1 MPKEPWHIVL
11 SGLLFLTNLKIS
23 TASLFHCKE
32 SIHLSISDLQISS
45 KIAFSNTRKC
55 EGNRAA
61 AFPFTDHYLT
71 KPSFPPPAPS
81 CCLIYLHARLEALK
95 ALYDRFLTKRR
106 PGALPTAVNST
117 GPFGAPSR
125 GTSHPLSLE
134 AAAAGSAW
142 RERGPTPPPSGP
154 ATAAPQGASE
164 RGKNHAMYS
173 TELVFEHTLSGLE
186 SSGFGAVRAEVSSY
200 HFFFFT
206 SKGCPFYTYRTA
218 NKSVALTA
226 GTSNSKTVQLTD
238 TKGKTKMF
246 LINF

>member
-154 ATAAPQGASE
+154 ATAVPQGASD
-164 RGKNHAMYS
+164 RGKKRAMSS
-173 TELVFEHTLSGLE
+173 TELVFERSLS
-186 SSGFGAVRAEVSSY
+186 S
-200 HFFFFT
+200 
-206 SKGCPFYTYRTA
+206 
-218 NKSVALTA
+218 
-226 GTSNSKTVQLTD
+226 
-238 TKGKTKMF
+238 
-246 LINF
+246 